1 MNSKDFKSNIYIYML
16 LYKVY
21 LYTYIHF
28 IKNQLYFIQKHS
40 QVCALTK
47 NVNAISKLNNSKTTK
62 DQLKVEQNNSN
73 K

>member
-1 MNSKDFKSNIYIYML
+1 ML

-28 IKNQLYFIQKHS
+28 IKNQLYFIRKHS

-62 DQLKVEQNNSN
+62 DQLKVE
-73 K
+73 